1 LSKKGKLIILTAP
14 SGSGKST
21 IAGKLLNDFENIA
34 FSVSATTRQPRK
46 DETDGLHYHFISE
59 KEFQEK
65 ISHDEFLEWEQVYD
79 GTYYG
84 TLRSD
89 IENLRNKGYFTL
101 LDIDVKG
108 ALNIKQQFKGE
119 ALGIFIKP
127 PSIEVLE
134 QRLKNRGTDSE
145 RKIRERLKK
154 SKSELLYAGRFDNVV
169 VNEKLDK
176 AYGKVKEIV
185 EKFMNRTKENY

>member
-59 KEFQEK
+59 KEFKEK

-89 IENLRNKGYFTL
+89 IENLRNKGYFVL

-145 RKIRERLKK
+145 SKIRERLEK
-154 SKSELLYAGRFDNVV
+154 SKSELLYAGRFDHVV

-185 EKFMNRTKENY
+185 EKFMNRTK

>member
-1 LSKKGKLIILTAP
+1 MSKKGKLIILTAP

>member
-1 LSKKGKLIILTAP
+1 MSKKGKLIILTAP

-59 KEFQEK
+59 KEFKEK

-154 SKSELLYAGRFDNVV
+154 SKSELLYAGRFDHVV

-185 EKFMNRTKENY
+185 EKFMNRTK

>member
-1 LSKKGKLIILTAP
+1 MSKKGKLIILTAP

-145 RKIRERLKK
+145 SKIRERLKK
-154 SKSELLYAGRFDNVV
+154 SKSELLYAGRFDHVV

-185 EKFMNRTKENY
+185 EKFMNRTK

>member
-59 KEFQEK
+59 KEFKEK

-154 SKSELLYAGRFDNVV
+154 SKSELLYAGRFDHVV

-185 EKFMNRTKENY
+185 EKFMNRTK

>member
-1 LSKKGKLIILTAP
+1 MSKKGKLIILTAP

-89 IENLRNKGYFTL
+89 IENLRNKGYFVL

-145 RKIRERLKK
+145 SKIRERLEK
-154 SKSELLYAGRFDNVV
+154 SKSELLYAGRFDHVV

-185 EKFMNRTKENY
+185 EKFMNRTK